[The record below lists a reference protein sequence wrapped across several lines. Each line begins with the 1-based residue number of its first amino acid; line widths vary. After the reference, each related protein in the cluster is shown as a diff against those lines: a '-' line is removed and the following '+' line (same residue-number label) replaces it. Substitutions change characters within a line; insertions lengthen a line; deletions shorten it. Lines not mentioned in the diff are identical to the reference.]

1 MISHPW
7 LPSCVPSSWVRI
19 LPAVLVNMTE
29 IGVYLASALVAL
41 LEFPILMN
49 PRTNLVNAPRWL
61 VLSYLAAYV
70 HWWHTVWP
78 DWAIY
83 WTLGNFLKPLATN
96 LLSKSSTFL
105 GNFCKDV
112 EIYHFSSEIIFKQLL
127 KTFGDF
133 FLVTLH
139 ARHSPLPNL
148 Q

>member
-70 HWWHTVWP
+70 HW
-78 DWAIY
+78 
-83 WTLGNFLKPLATN
+83 
-96 LLSKSSTFL
+96 
-105 GNFCKDV
+105 
-112 EIYHFSSEIIFKQLL
+112 
-127 KTFGDF
+127 
-133 FLVTLH
+133 
-139 ARHSPLPNL
+139 
-148 Q
+148 